1 MSQDTAAAS
10 GGLKDNLKHDF
21 FASIVVFLV
30 ALPLCMG
37 IAIASDVP
45 IAAGIITGI
54 VGGIVVGAL
63 SGSPMQVS
71 GPAAGLT
78 VIIYGIVHNEKLGI
92 EALGIIVLAAG
103 VLQFIAGI
111 LKLGQWFRAVSPAVI
126 QGMLAGIGVIIFS
139 SQIHVMVDDN
149 PRSNTLNN
157 IASIP
162 EAIQKGIFPIDW
174 SVHHQAAYLGLI
186 TILIIVLWQIGAPK
200 KLKAIPAAL
209 IAVTAATVIAYFT
222 DLEILKISLP
232 SNLAKSLTL
241 PGIDQFKH
249 LLEQPYIVAVFTIA
263 IIASAETL
271 LCATAVDQMHR
282 GPRTRY
288 DQELLA
294 QGVGNTVC
302 GLLGAL
308 PMTGVIVRSSANVQA
323 GGQSRMSTILHGLW
337 LLLFVA
343 ALAFLL
349 RMIPTACLAAILVY
363 TGYKLIDPK
372 SLKELWKVGPS
383 EVAIYAATV
392 LVIVFEDLL
401 MGVIVGIVLSA
412 IKLLVTFSKLKTDL
426 SIDSAN
432 GKAVLR
438 LAGAATFLR
447 LPQLAAALERV
458 PGQAELHVD
467 LRGLDY
473 IDHACLEL
481 LANWSQQH
489 ESTGGTLVMD
499 WDWLHARFESEAAK
513 AKGSTDGKAA

>member
-1 MSQDTAAAS
+1 EIRFPTSA
-10 GGLKDNLKHDF
+10 
-21 FASIVVFLV
+21 
-30 ALPLCMG
+30 
-37 IAIASDVP
+37 
-45 IAAGIITGI
+45 
-54 VGGIVVGAL
+54 
-63 SGSPMQVS
+63 
-71 GPAAGLT
+71 
-78 VIIYGIVHNEKLGI
+78 
-92 EALGIIVLAAG
+92 
-103 VLQFIAGI
+103 VLQNAPWAELFNAAI
-111 LKLGQWFRAVSPAVI
+111 FMAVV
-126 QGMLAGIGVIIFS
+126 
-139 SQIHVMVDDN
+139 
-149 PRSNTLNN
+149 
-157 IASIP
+157 
-162 EAIQKGIFPIDW
+162 
-174 SVHHQAAYLGLI
+174 
-186 TILIIVLWQIGAPK
+186 
-200 KLKAIPAAL
+200 
-209 IAVTAATVIAYFT
+209 
-222 DLEILKISLP
+222 
-232 SNLAKSLTL
+232 
-241 PGIDQFKH
+241 
-249 LLEQPYIVAVFTIA
+249 
-263 IIASAETL
+263 ASAETL